1 MTRPKWIEVDIEDLQ
16 LRQISE
22 DRIQV
27 KLKQIY
33 RSDFYQDQ
41 ILKSINL
48 IKENGEWRILMER
61 SLGFLELSSGDIVG
75 G

>member
-1 MTRPKWIEVDIEDLQ
+1 MTRPQWIELDIDDI
-16 LRQISE
+16 RVRKVSD

-27 KLKQIY
+27 KLKQHY

-41 ILKSINL
+41 IFKSINL
-48 IKENGEWRILMER
+48 IKEEGEWRILMER
-61 SLGFLELSSGDIVG
+61 SLGMVAPPDDIVG